1 MAPPAHVMEAAVVAF
16 ANAPPQ
22 GPGGMRL
29 ISTARTPTGQPPS
42 GTDFAVSSQEKTP
55 SWQSVPVP
63 VPVSVLC
70 ASRTQPPTPLQHI
83 YLPPPAAASPKHSSN
98 TDGTALLRS
107 TYPAD
112 REQLVATIPTPLRH
126 LTAPPKNT
134 PVSRS
139 SPGPLL
145 HGQLADHRTSRPR
158 YSFRSLTDP
167 IRRRSLPLAAEP
179 PGPL

>member
-1 MAPPAHVMEAAVVAF
+1 MAPPAHVMEPAVVASLMH
-16 ANAPPQ
+16 PLQ

-63 VPVSVLC
+63 VSVLC
-70 ASRTQPPTPLQHI
+70 ASRTQPTPLQHI
-83 YLPPPAAASPKHSSN
+83 YLPPPAAAPRSTAATPTAQHSI
-98 TDGTALLRS
+98 LP

-112 REQLVATIPTPLRH
+112 PEQLVATIPTPLRH

-134 PVSRS
+134 PVFRS
-139 SPGPLL
+139 SPGLLL
-145 HGQLADHRTSRPR
+145 HGQLAEYHTSRPR
-158 YSFRSLTDP
+158 YSFRSLTDS
-167 IRRRSLPLAAEP
+167 I
-179 PGPL
+179 